1 MAAPSEFRRLHLL
14 VEGRVQGIGFRFTT
28 VEIASGFPVTGFV
41 RNLPHGD
48 VEIVVE
54 GPVDAVSDLLSAIQR
69 SRLFRYVIRQH
80 TLWSAAT
87 GEFRDFSIR
96 YV

>member
-1 MAAPSEFRRLHLL
+1 MVAPSEFKRLHLL

-28 VEIASGFPVTGFV
+28 VEISSGFPVTGFV
-41 RNLPHGD
+41 RNLPDGD
-48 VEIVVE
+48 VEIVAE
-54 GPVDAVSDLLSAIQR
+54 GPVAAVSDFLAALQR

-80 TLWSAAT
+80 PLWSAAT